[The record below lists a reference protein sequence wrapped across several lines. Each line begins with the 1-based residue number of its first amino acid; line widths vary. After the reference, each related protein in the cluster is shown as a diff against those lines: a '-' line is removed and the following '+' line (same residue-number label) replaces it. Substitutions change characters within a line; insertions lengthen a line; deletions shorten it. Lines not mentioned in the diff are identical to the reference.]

1 MLRALNTAHRLELS
15 ALRINIGENL
25 YGISMFSSIS
35 RLSVRETG
43 QRHTEK
49 KFGTFCAQTRVV
61 HVRSLV
67 AHARERL

>member
-15 ALRINIGENL
+15 ALRINIRENL

-35 RLSVRETG
+35 RLPVRERG

-49 KFGTFCAQTRVV
+49 SLETFCAQTHVV
-61 HVRSLV
+61 QVRSLV